1 MGTDKA
7 LVEFRGQPLIVHA
20 LQILRGAGLSAAIA
34 GGQPGLEVYAPV
46 VADLNPG
53 LGPLSGICAALDSAS
68 ASWAVFIPVDLPLL
82 PVSLIAFL
90 LQQARISGA
99 SVTLCSVGGFV
110 QSFPV
115 VLRRQLL
122 PLLKSELEAGR
133 GGCFSAFKAAATT
146 LGESINV
153 LPVDL
158 MAKPGQLVDPGRLPA
173 TRWFMNLNNAEDLQR
188 AESILSCPFD
198 S

>member
-7 LVEFRGQPLIVHA
+7 LVEFRGQPLVAHA
-20 LQILRGAGLSAAIA
+20 LKVLRGAGLTPAIA

-53 LGPLSGICAALDSAS
+53 LGPLGGICAALDSAS
-68 ASWAVFIPVDLPLL
+68 ASLAIFVPVDLPFL
-82 PVSLIAFL
+82 PVSLIVFL
-90 LQQARISGA
+90 LQQARTTGA
-99 SVTLCSVGGFV
+99 SVTLCSVEGFV

-122 PLLKSELEAGR
+122 PLLKTELEAGR
-133 GGCFSAFKAAATT
+133 GGCFAAFKAVAAKVRETI
-146 LGESINV
+146 SV

-158 MAKPGQLVDPGRLPA
+158 MVQSGQLADPRRLPA
-173 TRWFMNLNNAEDLQR
+173 SRWFMNLNNAEDLNH
-188 AESILSCPFD
+188 AESILSSPFA